1 MKKFML
7 RVMPIV
13 LVALL
18 IVGNTVFAADASS
31 TVNNIMNNN
40 QSIGSVNTMAK
51 RIWGTVLTILQI
63 CAVAAIVFCGVKYMF
78 ASAEN
83 KAEIKN
89 GMIGLVVG
97 AILVFAAST
106 VVQVIIKAAEDVSS
120 GI

>member
-13 LVALL
+13 LVAVL
-18 IVGNTVFAADASS
+18 IFSNFVCAATAQQIIDKANGSGIGNVDTAVSKVWS
-31 TVNNIMNNN
+31 TIL
-40 QSIGSVNTMAK
+40 
-51 RIWGTVLTILQI
+51 TVLQI
-63 CAVAAIVFCGVKYMF
+63 AAVAAIVFAGVKYMF
-78 ASAEN
+78 AAADQ

-106 VVQVIIKAAEDVSS
+106 VVQFIINAANEVI
-120 GI
+120 

>member
-1 MKKFML
+1 MMKKFML

-13 LVALL
+13 LVAVLVL
-18 IVGNTVFAADASS
+18 TGSVFAKTA
-31 TVNNIMNNN
+31 TEIMNTTD
-40 QSIGSVNTMAK
+40 SIGTVDTAVSRV
-51 RIWGTVLTILQI
+51 WGTVLTILQI
-63 CAVAAIVFCGVKYMF
+63 CAVGAIVFAGVKYMF

-106 VVQVIIKAAEDVSS
+106 VVQFILKATKEVSN
-120 GI
+120 GLT